1 MSLFAQLVRIL
12 GDPEIARRQTV
23 LGLGHGQSHLR
34 NRKSAFSLESTLHI
48 PSEGSRIY
56 TSSELSAACET
67 APPSS
72 SGRAE
77 RVFWY
82 CSSRVRGR
90 SVLFGL
96 LSMASPY
103 AFVTLLTSD
112 AYLPG
117 ALTLAAALRDVHPSP
132 PTPPEVDFQTV
143 CLVTPE
149 SVDVSSIKL
158 LRRAFNLVIGV
169 EIIEEDN
176 ARGLQLLGRP
186 DLHSVLTKLHV
197 FRLIQF
203 SKIIFLD
210 ADILPTRPLSHLFS
224 LPHPFA
230 AVPDVGWPDIFN
242 SGMMVLT
249 PGQREF
255 DQLLDLAK
263 TKGSW
268 DGGDQGL
275 LNEWRGND
283 WHRLSFTYNTTP
295 TAAYTYA
302 PAFERFGSQISAIHF
317 IGPNK
322 PWNSIPWRAPASTET
337 QENTSDPLQAYHYGA
352 LVDRWYAVYDKH
364 YRSVPVVPEAE
375 YVSRRYES
383 VWDERNTGLGVTV
396 ISSPV
401 KTAMSLEDLRRI
413 TVEGFSGSAAPS
425 FSHPGEADYIR
436 LPLDG
441 RLDLMRPRPESQPE
455 PEANA
460 GAESRQA
467 HPLASGSS
475 GDGTPRA
482 DSRMGYF
489 ADVGSAPSTPVAR
502 SRALPGET
510 PPRMHTLPTPG
521 PDELPPAPYHA
532 PLSLPPTPGSPT
544 PRTYNNQQGGAP
556 PQLHQPGGGSSQQY
570 QAAGGFS
577 QQYQAGGGGS
587 QPYQSSGGS
596 PQVYQSAAGSQP
608 GYNVTQQA
616 SSTTFSQ
623 GPPSHQAQ
631 SDGQSAGGQHEQQQ
645 QQQGYSAQTQHYEA
659 PKPPPRPPS
668 PPMVI
673 WNPAVEGPP
682 STAPPS
688 NFPSD
693 TYFRNVWDESKDSQ
707 PGHGDTSAP
716 LVSSVLFALP
726 PPSQIPQRLLH
737 EGHYSNVLGER
748 RDAAP
753 EPDPAKVKAIFP
765 WEEKPRHAPG
775 RHFPVTDAPPPGV
788 FIQPAPEPSPSP
800 SPPLLTPLSPLRPYV
815 PPPQVGLPTS
825 FTYTNAWDSVPSIQ
839 RYASKLVRPQ
849 HPAAPLAPA
858 FDIAESRKRENKLFT
873 EAYESEQSS
882 QDGDDEDTE
891 PEEAREEQRRRSRST
906 SGATFIGKGKK
917 EYRTFGV
924 QTIPKQTRNQG
935 VQVNLLGLP
944 PGADWTG
951 KGKTPTGTPSRTRPA
966 NGVSA
971 PLQGKGEGLN
981 VTTAPEQYTP
991 SHMSTS
997 IVSQTNKLSPLASP
1011 TGLRS
1016 PRMYSP
1022 RGSSVNLAATMTS
1035 PSKPTPLRTA
1045 PDPKSAIYRTIS
1057 SDTASSPSSAG
1068 PPASPKD
1075 TPKDAPVT
1083 PSTPA
1088 RKVSGRVWDP
1098 ARGVDIFKRGSEEVL
1113 ARFLRMGSW
1122 EEEAGAQR

>member
-1 MSLFAQLVRIL
+1 
-12 GDPEIARRQTV
+12 
-23 LGLGHGQSHLR
+23 
-34 NRKSAFSLESTLHI
+34 
-48 PSEGSRIY
+48 
-56 TSSELSAACET
+56 
-67 APPSS
+67 
-72 SGRAE
+72 
-77 RVFWY
+77 
-82 CSSRVRGR
+82 
-90 SVLFGL
+90 
-96 LSMASPY
+96 
-103 AFVTLLTSD
+103 
-112 AYLPG
+112 
-117 ALTLAAALRDVHPSP
+117 
-132 PTPPEVDFQTV
+132 
-143 CLVTPE
+143 
-149 SVDVSSIKL
+149 
-158 LRRAFNLVIGV
+158 
-169 EIIEEDN
+169 
-176 ARGLQLLGRP
+176 
-186 DLHSVLTKLHV
+186 
-197 FRLIQF
+197 
-203 SKIIFLD
+203 
-210 ADILPTRPLSHLFS
+210 
-224 LPHPFA
+224 
-230 AVPDVGWPDIFN
+230 
-242 SGMMVLT
+242 MMVLT

-322 PWNSIPWRAPASTET
+322 PWNSIPWRAPASTEA

-375 YVSRRYES
+375 YASRRYES
-383 VWDERNTGLGVTV
+383 AWDERSMGPGVNV

-401 KTAMSLEDLRRI
+401 KTAMTLEDLRRI

-425 FSHPGEADYIR
+425 FSHPSEADYIR

-441 RLDLMRPRPESQPE
+441 RVDLMRPRPESQPE

-460 GAESRQA
+460 EAESGQA
-467 HPLASGSS
+467 HPLASGSG

-544 PRTYNNQQGGAP
+544 PRTYNTQQGGAP
-556 PQLHQPGGGSSQQY
+556 PQLHQPSGGSFQQYQAAGGSSQQY
-570 QAAGGFS
+570 QSGGGSPQQSQSSGASQHYQPGGSSQPPQQQSGTYSQPSQPGGGS
-577 QQYQAGGGGS
+577 QQYQSSGGPL
-587 QPYQSSGGS
+587 QYQSSGGS
-596 PQVYQSAAGSQP
+596 QQYQPGGSSYQPSQP
-608 GYNVTQQA
+608 GGGSPQQPGTGHAVVQQA
-616 SSTTFSQ
+616 SSALSYQ
-623 GPPSHQAQ
+623 GLPPHPVQ
-631 SDGQSAGGQHEQQQ
+631 SGEQLASGQHQPQQ
-645 QQQGYSAQTQHYEA
+645 QQQGYSAPARPYEP
-659 PKPPPRPPS
+659 PKSPPRPPS
-668 PPMVI
+668 PPMMT

-682 STAPPS
+682 SIAPPS

-693 TYFRNVWDESKDSQ
+693 TYFPNVWDESKDSQ
-707 PGHGDTSAP
+707 SSHGDAFAP
-716 LVSSVLFALP
+716 PVSSVLFALP
-726 PPSQIPQRLLH
+726 PPPQIPQRLLH
-737 EGHYSNVLGER
+737 EGHYSNVLGET

-753 EPDPAKVKAIFP
+753 EPDPGKVKAVFP

-788 FIQPAPEPSPSP
+788 FIQPPREPSPSP
-800 SPPLLTPLSPLRPYV
+800 SPPPLTPLSPPKPYV
-815 PPPQVGLPTS
+815 PPPPVGLPAS
-825 FTYTNAWDSVPSIQ
+825 FTFMNAWDSVPSIQ

-849 HPAAPLAPA
+849 QPAAPLAPV
-858 FDIAESRKRENKLFT
+858 FDVAESRKRESKLFS

-891 PEEAREEQRRRSRST
+891 PEEEREEQRRRSRST
-906 SGATFIGKGKK
+906 SGATFVGKGKK
-917 EYRTFGV
+917 EYRMFGV

-951 KGKTPTGTPSRTRPA
+951 KGKTPTGTSPRTRPA
-966 NGVSA
+966 NGASA

-981 VTTAPEQYTP
+981 VTTATEQYTP
-991 SHMSTS
+991 SHMTTS
-997 IVSQTNKLSPLASP
+997 LVSQTSKLSPLASP

-1022 RGSSVNLAATMTS
+1022 RGSVVNLAAAVAS

-1045 PDPKSAIYRTIS
+1045 PDPKLVIHRTIS

-1075 TPKDAPVT
+1075 APAT

-1088 RKVSGRVWDP
+1088 RKASGRVWDP

-1122 EEEAGAQR
+1122 EEEAGAQQAQQRIG